1 MATSKLS
8 AFLHPAKAQ
17 EEKEIIISK
26 RFQDENGNPV
36 PFKIRSLTQAEND
49 AIASKSRRTR
59 KVSGQMQEYLDP
71 VENSRRIVVA
81 ATLEPDFSDRE
92 LCEAYGT
99 MDPLEVPGRMLKSG
113 EYSKLLSAIM
123 DLSGFDLN
131 SVEDEAKN

>member
-1 MATSKLS
+1 MTSKLS
-8 AFLHPAKAQ
+8 AFLHPVKVQ
-17 EEKEIIISK
+17 EEREIVISD
-26 RFQDENGNPV
+26 RFQDENGKPV
-36 PFKIRSLTQAEND
+36 PFRIRSLTQAEND

-59 KVSGQMQEYLDP
+59 KVNGQIQEYMDP

-81 ATLEPDFSDRE
+81 ATIEPDFSDRE

-99 MDPLEVPGRMLKSG
+99 MEPLEIPGRMLKPG

-123 DLSGFDLN
+123 ELSGFDLN

>member
-8 AFLHPAKAQ
+8 AFLHPVKMQ
-17 EEKEIIISK
+17 EEKEVVISG

-59 KVSGQMQEYLDP
+59 KVNGQMQEYLDP

>member
-8 AFLHPAKAQ
+8 AFLHPVKMQ
-17 EEKEIIISK
+17 EEKEIVISN

-49 AIASKSRRTR
+49 AISSKSRRTR